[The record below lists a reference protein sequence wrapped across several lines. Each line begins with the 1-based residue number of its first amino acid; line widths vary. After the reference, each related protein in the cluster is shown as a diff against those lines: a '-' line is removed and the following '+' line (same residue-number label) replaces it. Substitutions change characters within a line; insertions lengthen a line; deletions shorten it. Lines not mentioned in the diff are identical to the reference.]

1 MGVFPPEVEEPR
13 LNLDL
18 SRKLIHIKT
27 DVVSSF
33 LFMPPAR
40 ALLAAFWDL
49 YPAFLWPPASVLS
62 SIIHSVCFWIF
73 MYQSTHYCILRS

>member
-49 YPAFLWPPASVLS
+49 SPASCGLQLRFCPPSFILS
-62 SIIHSVCFWIF
+62 VSGFS
-73 MYQSTHYCILRS
+73 CISQPITAF